1 MYKFKGCLNKITGC
15 PELYIEDSKGNRQ
28 VASTNNPNGVIFY
41 PTDEA
46 SYMVFSKFYEGRIP
60 SGLLGIALKVTKA

>member
-41 PTDEA
+41 TSTQKAPLFKAGDE
-46 SYMVFSKFYEGRIP
+46 
-60 SGLLGIALKVTKA
+60 